1 MPPAHLVEP
10 VVLTEVPGVQAE
22 HVLLEAAAVLV
33 LYVPAAQGVHAA
45 EPLALA
51 KVPAG
56 QAMQE
61 AEAVGQWKYHC

>member
-1 MPPAHLVEP
+1 MPPAHLVAP
-10 VVLTEVPGVQAE
+10 VVLAKVPGVQAE

-45 EPLALA
+45 EPLVLA

-56 QAMQE
+56 HAMQLVDSG
-61 AEAVGQWKYHC
+61 AG

>member
-1 MPPAHLVEP
+1 MPPAHSVAP
-10 VVLTEVPGVQAE
+10 VVLAKVPGVQA
-22 HVLLEAAAVLV
+22 VQLLEAAAVLV

-45 EPLALA
+45 EPLALV

-61 AEAVGQWKYHC
+61 AAPGAG